1 MGYWG
6 VGLYQNDV
14 SCEVKEEYLRALKD
28 GSDNNVAVELVIT
41 KYNDYIEDDDDSVC
55 YWLALADTQWNYGR
69 LTSDVFNKAIEIID
83 KEECLAIWYEESK
96 KTGDKRRKVLDDL
109 KKKLESPQPPK
120 KRIPKQRRY
129 ICPWKIGDVFAFQ
142 INNEEFNQHPLFHRW
157 IVLQKVGNVEW
168 YPCHTIPV
176 MTAINSLKTTC
187 PTLEEISEFRFIK
200 IGKHYFQRDNQGL
213 PIGDF
218 KYDYDF
224 GLVMTSKRNI
234 PDTFVYLGNR
244 NVERPTNAYIRSQE
258 KKAELFYFSWKDI
271 EKGLTNR
278 FSDFG

>member
-1 MGYWG
+1 M
-6 VGLYQNDV
+6 N
-14 SCEVKEEYLRALKD
+14 
-28 GSDNNVAVELVIT
+28 
-41 KYNDYIEDDDDSVC
+41 DDDDCAVV
-55 YWLALADTQWNYGR
+55 WFALADTQWKYGR
-69 LTSDVFNKAIEIID
+69 LSETVKSKALEYID
-83 KEECLAIWYEESK
+83 NGINLQLWTEADEKLYSKRENVLA
-96 KTGDKRRKVLDDL
+96 DL

-120 KRIPKQRRY
+120 KRIHKQRRY

-142 INNEEFNQHPLFHRW
+142 INNEELNQHPLFHRW

>member
-1 MGYWG
+1 MGAWG
-6 VGLYQNDV
+6 SGLYQDDV
-14 SCEVKEEYLRALKD
+14 ACEVRDYYIDCLRDEDESAEDKTINYFQD
-28 GSDNNVAVELVIT
+28 EL
-41 KYNDYIEDDDDSVC
+41 NDDDDCAVV
-55 YWLALADTQWNYGR
+55 WFALADTQWKYGR
-69 LTSDVFNKAIEIID
+69 LSETVKSKALEYID
-83 KEECLAIWYEESK
+83 NGINLQLWTEADEKLYSKRENVLA
-96 KTGDKRRKVLDDL
+96 DL

-142 INNEEFNQHPLFHRW
+142 INNEELNQHPLFHRW

>member
-1 MGYWG
+1 MGAWG
-6 VGLYQNDV
+6 SGLYQDDV
-14 SCEVKEEYLRALKD
+14 ACEVRDYYIDCLRDEDESAEDKTINYFQD
-28 GSDNNVAVELVIT
+28 EL
-41 KYNDYIEDDDDSVC
+41 NDDDDCAVV
-55 YWLALADTQWNYGR
+55 WFALA
-69 LTSDVFNKAIEIID
+69 
-83 KEECLAIWYEESK
+83 
-96 KTGDKRRKVLDDL
+96 DL

-142 INNEEFNQHPLFHRW
+142 INNEELNQHPLFHRW

>member
-1 MGYWG
+1 MGAWG
-6 VGLYQNDV
+6 SGLYQDDV
-14 SCEVKEEYLRALKD
+14 ACEVRDYYIDCLRDED
-28 GSDNNVAVELVIT
+28 GSAEDKTINYFQDEL
-41 KYNDYIEDDDDSVC
+41 NDDDDCAVV
-55 YWLALADTQWNYGR
+55 WFALADTQWKYGR
-69 LTSDVFNKAIEIID
+69 LSETVKSKALEYID
-83 KEECLAIWYEESK
+83 NGINLQLWTEADEKLYSKRENVLA
-96 KTGDKRRKVLDDL
+96 DL
-109 KKKLESPQPPK
+109 KNKLESPQPPQ

-142 INNEEFNQHPLFHRW
+142 INNEELNQHPLFHRW

>member
-1 MGYWG
+1 MGAWG
-6 VGLYQNDV
+6 SGLYQDDV
-14 SCEVKEEYLRALKD
+14 ACEVRDYYIDCLRDED
-28 GSDNNVAVELVIT
+28 GSAEDKTINYFQDEL
-41 KYNDYIEDDDDSVC
+41 NDDDDCAVV
-55 YWLALADTQWNYGR
+55 WFALADTQWKYGR
-69 LTSDVFNKAIEIID
+69 LSETVKSKALEYID
-83 KEECLAIWYEESK
+83 NGINLQLWTEADEKLYSKRENVLAN
-96 KTGDKRRKVLDDL
+96 L
-109 KKKLESPQPPK
+109 KNKLESPQPPQ